1 MKSKI
6 LALLGICMLITNLAY
21 SMQPQR
27 GRGYP
32 IGLRNQ
38 PPWAARNAQAYNV
51 GLTAYAEQ
59 LNASVRDVIQHYRE
73 RAQVDQVNGPMI
85 EQMLKKAEDLKR
97 SLKIANAARQQQRGI
112 AHLGAQVTEAE
123 RIGLYGVNNRRLI
136 GGALDIHRE
145 LTDLEREVDANIPLS
160 RRFTNFMNQEDTNMP
175 AVQVPPPTRTSPFGS
190 LDD

>member
-1 MKSKI
+1 MKTKI
-6 LALLGICMLITNLAY
+6 LALLSICMLITNLAY

-27 GRGYP
+27 GRVYP

-38 PPWAARNAQAYNV
+38 PPWATRNAQAYNV
-51 GLTAYAEQ
+51 GRTAYAEQ
-59 LNASVRDVIQHYRE
+59 LNASVRDVIQHYKE
-73 RAQVDQVNGPMI
+73 RADADLVNRAII
-85 EQMLKKAEDLKR
+85 EKMLKKAEDLIR

-123 RIGLYGVNNRRLI
+123 RIGLYGVNNQRLI
-136 GGALDIHRE
+136 GGAANIHRD

-160 RRFTNFMNQEDTNMP
+160 RRFANFMNQEDTNIP
-175 AVQVPPPTRTSPFGS
+175 AVQVPQTTRTSPFGS